1 MTDRFDV
8 IILGGGP
15 AGATAATLL
24 AEAGRRVLVL
34 EKSRFPRFHIGE
46 SLLPASVRLFE
57 RLGVNEALKEAF
69 IYKPGGKWLYGA
81 REVPGDFSNSD
92 RHATFKPHPYSYLV
106 ERSTFDKILLDRAAE
121 VGADVRFE
129 HEVAGLMRGS
139 RADHGGS
146 ESDSLAAVR
155 GVRVRDEQGREV
167 EFTGDLVI
175 DCTGLRSFVGSQLDI
190 RRPAHDQRM
199 GIYAQYRAEPMR
211 DDIHEGW
218 FIGQMYYDGW
228 TWLLRLPQGRFSVG
242 TVLSVERFKQT
253 GATPEELLSYLVANN
268 PLLRD
273 GMTPDPPR
281 ISPVEVT
288 GHMGNRCSHL
298 AGDGWVL
305 AGDAAFFVDPCYS
318 SGVHLALQSAEWI
331 ADTVL
336 QHRAGARLPADA
348 FNAYQ
353 RRMFHHERAVVR
365 MVEAF
370 YIASRNTS
378 VQKVITR
385 LQGGYLTRKFVT
397 FVGGDFSV
405 HSDFAWRVLRLSQL
419 VAAIGGNDDNLAPET
434 HPQYLI
440 RELRARSR
448 KPAVTSVGVALKG
461 AADARRG
468 QSIATL
474 SSSSAA
480 ASTSPLL
487 SEDSSSA

>member
-24 AEAGRRVLVL
+24 SEAGRRVLVL

-57 RLGVNEALKEAF
+57 RLGINQALREEF
-69 IYKPGGKWLYGA
+69 ILKPGGNWLYGT

-92 RHATFKPHPYSYLV
+92 RRASFKPHPYSYLV
-106 ERSTFDKILLDRAAE
+106 ERSTFDAILLNRAVE

-129 HEVAGLMRGS
+129 HEVAGLLGAPQSRRGTS
-139 RADHGGS
+139 PTLGS
-146 ESDSLAAVR
+146 VE
-155 GVRVRDEQGREV
+155 GVRVRDAGGREV
-167 EFTGDLVI
+167 DFAADLVI
-175 DCTGLRSFVGSQLDI
+175 DCTGLRSFVGSQLGI
-190 RRPAHDQRM
+190 RQPAHDQRM
-199 GIYAQYRAEPMR
+199 GIYAQYRAESKR
-211 DDIHEGW
+211 DDVQAGW
-218 FIGQMYYDGW
+218 FVGQMYYDGW
-228 TWLLRLPQGRFSVG
+228 TWLLRLPEGRFSVG

-281 ISPVEVT
+281 IAPVEVT
-288 GHMGNRCSHL
+288 GHMGNRCSRL

-336 QHRAGARLPADA
+336 QHPAGQRLPAGA
-348 FNAYQ
+348 FDSYQ

-370 YIASRNTS
+370 YVASRNTS
-378 VQKVITR
+378 VQRFITR
-385 LQGGYLTRKFVT
+385 LQGGYLTRRFVT

-405 HSDFAWRVLRLSQL
+405 YSRFAWRVLRLSQL
-419 VAAIGGNDDNLAPET
+419 VAAIFGNDAHLAPET
-434 HPQYLI
+434 HPKYLI
-440 RELRARSR
+440 RELRSSQGADPGRIHSV
-448 KPAVTSVGVALKG
+448 PAPHHP
-461 AADARRG
+461 

-487 SEDSSSA
+487 SDESSSA

>member
-1 MTDRFDV
+1 MMDRFDV

-57 RLGVNEALKEAF
+57 RLGVNEALREAF
-69 IYKPGGKWLYGA
+69 ILKPGGKWLYGA
-81 REVPGDFSNSD
+81 REVPGDFSNSNE
-92 RHATFKPHPYSYLV
+92 HASFSANPYSYLV
-106 ERSTFDKILLDRAAE
+106 ERSTFDKILIDRAVE

-129 HEVAGLMRGS
+129 HEVAGLLRGANGAARPSGTPDS
-139 RADHGGS
+139 RG
-146 ESDSLAAVR
+146 AVE
-155 GVRVRDEQGREV
+155 GVRVRDAAGREV
-167 EFTGDLVI
+167 EFVADLVV
-175 DCTGLRSFVGSQLDI
+175 DGTGLRSFVGSQLGI
-190 RRPAHDQRM
+190 REPAHDQRM
-199 GIYAQYRAEPMR
+199 GIYAQYRAEPTR
-211 DDIHEGW
+211 DDVQAGW
-218 FIGQMYYDGW
+218 FLGQMFYDGW
-228 TWLLRLPQGRFSVG
+228 TWLLRLPEGRFSVG

-273 GMTPDPPR
+273 GMTPDPSR
-281 ISPVEVT
+281 VSPVEVT
-288 GHMGNRCSHL
+288 GHMGNRCSRL

-305 AGDAAFFVDPCYS
+305 GGDAAFFVDPCYS

-336 QHRAGARLPADA
+336 QHPAGQRLPPAA
-348 FNAYQ
+348 FDSYQ
-353 RRMFHHERAVVR
+353 QRMFHHERAVVR

-370 YIASRNTS
+370 YVASRNTS
-378 VQKVITR
+378 VQRFITG
-385 LQGGYLTRKFVT
+385 LQGGYLTRRFVS

-405 HSDFAWRVLRLSQL
+405 YSRFAWRVLRLSQL
-419 VAAIGGNDDNLAPET
+419 VAATCGNDENRAPET

-440 RELRARSR
+440 RELRSTQRPLPGRVS
-448 KPAVTSVGVALKG
+448 PAPGPH
-461 AADARRG
+461 RG
-468 QSIATL
+468 QSVATL
-474 SSSSAA
+474 CSSSAA

-487 SEDSSSA
+487 SEDNSSA

>member
-34 EKSRFPRFHIGE
+34 EKARFPRFHIGE

-57 RLGVNEALKEAF
+57 RLGVNDALRDAF
-69 IYKPGGKWLYGA
+69 ILKPGGKWLYGA
-81 REVPGDFSNSD
+81 REVPGDFANSD
-92 RHATFKPHPYSYLV
+92 QRASFRAHPYSYLV
-106 ERSTFDKILLDRAAE
+106 ERSTFDQILIDRAVE

-129 HEVAGLMRGS
+129 HEVAGLLRGS
-139 RADHGGS
+139 GADHRNGKP
-146 ESDSLAAVR
+146 DSRGPVE
-155 GVRVRDEQGREV
+155 GVRVRDAAGREV
-167 EFTGDLVI
+167 EFVADLVI
-175 DCTGLRSFVGSQLDI
+175 DCTGLRSFVGSQLGI
-190 RRPAHDQRM
+190 REPAHDQRM
-199 GIYAQYRAEPMR
+199 GIYAQYRAEPTR
-211 DDIHEGW
+211 DDVQKGW
-218 FIGQMYYDGW
+218 FLGQMYYDGW
-228 TWLLRLPQGRFSVG
+228 TWLLRLPEGRFSVG
-242 TVLSVERFKQT
+242 TVLSVDRFKQT
-253 GATPEELLSYLVANN
+253 GATPEELLSYLLANN

-273 GMTPDPPR
+273 GMTPNAQR
-281 ISPVEVT
+281 ISPIEVT
-288 GHMGNRCSHL
+288 GHMGNRCSRL

-318 SGVHLALQSAEWI
+318 SGVHLSLQSAEWI
-331 ADTVL
+331 VEAVL
-336 QHRAGARLPADA
+336 QHPAGGRLPAET
-348 FNAYQ
+348 FKAYE

-370 YIASRNTS
+370 YTASRNTS
-378 VQKVITR
+378 VQKMITR

-397 FVGGDFSV
+397 FVGGDFSI

-440 RELRARSR
+440 RELRGRNRHTATIS
-448 KPAVTSVGVALKG
+448 AAMNG
-461 AADARRG
+461 AAHSRRG

-474 SSSSAA
+474 NNSSAA

-487 SEDSSSA
+487 SDESSSA